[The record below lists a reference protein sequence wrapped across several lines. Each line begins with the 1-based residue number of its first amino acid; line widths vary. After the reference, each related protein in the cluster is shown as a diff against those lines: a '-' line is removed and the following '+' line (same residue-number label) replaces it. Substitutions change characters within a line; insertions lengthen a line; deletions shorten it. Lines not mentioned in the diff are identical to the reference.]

1 MYRLVIL
8 FLFTVLFYSCEDGS
22 SQAEQKTAQPRVVS
36 LSGSITETLFML
48 GWGDKLVGVDVTST
62 YPSIVKKLPTLG
74 HARSIQAEAVLALN
88 PTHIFLVKNEVNPE
102 LISKWKSAGVS
113 VIEISKEYSIEGS
126 KNSISEIAGAL
137 NQEEES
143 KELIADI
150 ELQYRT
156 LKDTMT
162 DVRVLFIY
170 ARGGGN
176 LMVAGTNTP
185 VANMI
190 HLAGAQ
196 NAITEFEDYKPLSI
210 EYLIKS
216 NPQVIL
222 MFDTGFDAIGGVDG
236 LEKIPGVA
244 ETDAYKNMRI
254 ATMDGQLL
262 SGFGPR
268 VVDGISELRTRLFL
282 KN

>member
-1 MYRLVIL
+1 MYRLIIL
-8 FLFTVLFYSCEDGS
+8 FLFTMVFFSCEDGAP
-22 SQAEQKTAQPRVVS
+22 QAEQKTAQPRVVS

-62 YPSIVKKLPTLG
+62 YPRVVTKLPTLG
-74 HARSIQAEAVLALN
+74 HARSIQTEAVLALN
-88 PTHIFLVKNEVNPE
+88 PTHIFLVKDEVNPE

-126 KNSISEIAGAL
+126 KNSISEIARAL
-137 NQEEES
+137 NEEEES

-216 NPQVIL
+216 KPQVIL
-222 MFDTGFDAIGGVDG
+222 MFDTGFDAIGGLDG

-244 ETDAYKNMRI
+244 ETDAYKNKRI
-254 ATMDGQLL
+254 VRMDGQLL

>member
-1 MYRLVIL
+1 V
-8 FLFTVLFYSCEDGS
+8 FFSCEDGAP
-22 SQAEQKTAQPRVVS
+22 QAEQKTAQPRVVS

-62 YPSIVKKLPTLG
+62 YPSIISKLPTLG
-74 HARSIQAEAVLALN
+74 HARSIQTEAVLALN
-88 PTHIFLVKNEVNPE
+88 PTHIFLVKDEVNPE

-126 KNSISEIAGAL
+126 KNSISEIARAL
-137 NQEEES
+137 NEEEES

-222 MFDTGFDAIGGVDG
+222 MFDTGFDAIGGLDG

-244 ETDAYKNMRI
+244 ETDAYKNKRI
-254 ATMDGQLL
+254 VTMDGQLL

-268 VVDGISELRTRLFL
+268 VVDGISELRKRLFL

>member
-1 MYRLVIL
+1 V
-8 FLFTVLFYSCEDGS
+8 FFSCEDGAP
-22 SQAEQKTAQPRVVS
+22 QTEQKTAQSRVVS

-62 YPSIVKKLPTLG
+62 YPSMISKLPTLG
-74 HARSIQAEAVLALN
+74 HARSIQTEAVLALN
-88 PTHIFLVKNEVNPE
+88 PTHIFLVKDEVNPE

-113 VIEISKEYSIEGS
+113 VIEISKEYSIEGC
-126 KNSISEIAGAL
+126 KNSISEIARAL

-143 KELIADI
+143 KEVIADI

-222 MFDTGFDAIGGVDG
+222 MFDTGFDAIGGLDG

-244 ETDAYKNMRI
+244 ETDAYENKRI
-254 ATMDGQLL
+254 VTMDGQLL

-282 KN
+282 RN

>member
-1 MYRLVIL
+1 MYRLIIL
-8 FLFTVLFYSCEDGS
+8 FLFTIVFFSCEDGAP
-22 SQAEQKTAQPRVVS
+22 QAEQKTAQPRVVS

-62 YPSIVKKLPTLG
+62 YPSIISKLPTLG
-74 HARSIQAEAVLALN
+74 HARSIQTEAVLALN
-88 PTHIFLVKNEVNPE
+88 PTHIFLVKDEVNPE

-113 VIEISKEYSIEGS
+113 VIEISKEYSIEGC
-126 KNSISEIAGAL
+126 KNSISEIARAL

-210 EYLIKS
+210 EYLIRS

-222 MFDTGFDAIGGVDG
+222 MFDAGFDAIGGLDG

-244 ETDAYKNMRI
+244 ETDAYENKRI
-254 ATMDGQLL
+254 VTMDGQLL

-282 KN
+282 RN

>member
-1 MYRLVIL
+1 MYRLIIL
-8 FLFTVLFYSCEDGS
+8 FLFTIVFFSCEDGAP
-22 SQAEQKTAQPRVVS
+22 QAEQKTARPRVVS

-62 YPSIVKKLPTLG
+62 YPRVVTKLPTLG
-74 HARSIQAEAVLALN
+74 HARSIQTEAVLALN
-88 PTHIFLVKNEVNPE
+88 PTHIFLVKDEVNPE

-126 KNSISEIAGAL
+126 KNSISEIARAL
-137 NQEEES
+137 NEEEES

-216 NPQVIL
+216 KPQVIL
-222 MFDTGFDAIGGVDG
+222 MFDTGFDAIGGLDG

-244 ETDAYKNMRI
+244 ETDAYKNKRI
-254 ATMDGQLL
+254 VRMDGQLL

>member
-8 FLFTVLFYSCEDGS
+8 FLFIVLFYSCEDGAP
-22 SQAEQKTAQPRVVS
+22 QAEQKTAQPRVVS

-126 KNSISEIAGAL
+126 KNSISEIARAL
-137 NQEEES
+137 NEEEES

-196 NAITEFEDYKPLSI
+196 KAITEFEDYKPLSI

-216 NPQVIL
+216 KPQVIL
-222 MFDTGFDAIGGVDG
+222 MFDTGFDAIGGLDG

-244 ETDAYKNMRI
+244 ETDAYKNKRI
-254 ATMDGQLL
+254 VRMDGQLL

>member
-1 MYRLVIL
+1 MYRLIIL
-8 FLFTVLFYSCEDGS
+8 FLFTIVFFSCEDGAP
-22 SQAEQKTAQPRVVS
+22 QAEQKTAQPRVVS

-62 YPSIVKKLPTLG
+62 YPRVVTKLPTLG
-74 HARSIQAEAVLALN
+74 HARSIQTEAVLALN
-88 PTHIFLVKNEVNPE
+88 PTHIFLVKDEVNPE

-126 KNSISEIAGAL
+126 KNSISEIARAL

-162 DVRVLFIY
+162 DISVLFIY

-176 LMVAGTNTP
+176 LMVSGTNTP

-216 NPQVIL
+216 KPQVIL
-222 MFDTGFDAIGGVDG
+222 MFDTGFDAIGGLDG

-244 ETDAYKNMRI
+244 ETDAYENKRI
-254 ATMDGQLL
+254 VTMDGQLL

>member
-1 MYRLVIL
+1 MYRLIIL
-8 FLFTVLFYSCEDGS
+8 FLFTIVFFSCEDGAP
-22 SQAEQKTAQPRVVS
+22 QAEQKTAKPRVVS

-62 YPSIVKKLPTLG
+62 YPSIISKLPTLG
-74 HARSIQAEAVLALN
+74 HARSIQTEAVLALN
-88 PTHIFLVKNEVNPE
+88 PTHIFLVKDEVNPE

-126 KNSISEIAGAL
+126 KNSISEIARAL

-216 NPQVIL
+216 KPQVIL
-222 MFDTGFDAIGGVDG
+222 MFDTGFDAIGGLDG

-244 ETDAYKNMRI
+244 ETDAYENKRI
-254 ATMDGQLL
+254 VTMDGQLL

-282 KN
+282 RN

>member
-8 FLFTVLFYSCEDGS
+8 FLFTALFYSCEDGS

-62 YPSIVKKLPTLG
+62 YPNVVKKLPTLG

-150 ELQYRT
+150 ELQYQT

-236 LEKIPGVA
+236 LGKIPGVA
-244 ETDAYKNMRI
+244 ETDAYKNKRI

>member
-1 MYRLVIL
+1 MYRLIIL
-8 FLFTVLFYSCEDGS
+8 FLFTIVFFSCEDGAP
-22 SQAEQKTAQPRVVS
+22 QAEQKTAQPRVVS

-62 YPSIVKKLPTLG
+62 YPRVVTKLPTLG
-74 HARSIQAEAVLALN
+74 HARSIQTEAVLALN
-88 PTHIFLVKNEVNPE
+88 PTHIFLVKDEVNPE

-126 KNSISEIAGAL
+126 KNSISEIARAL

-176 LMVAGTNTP
+176 LMVSGTNTP

-216 NPQVIL
+216 KPQVIL
-222 MFDTGFDAIGGVDG
+222 MFDTGFDAIGGLDG

-244 ETDAYKNMRI
+244 ETDAYKNKRI
-254 ATMDGQLL
+254 VRMDGQLL

>member
-1 MYRLVIL
+1 MYRLIIL
-8 FLFTVLFYSCEDGS
+8 FLFTMVFFSCEDGAP
-22 SQAEQKTAQPRVVS
+22 QAEQKTAQPRVVS

-62 YPSIVKKLPTLG
+62 YPRVVTKLPTLG
-74 HARSIQAEAVLALN
+74 HARSIQTEAVLALN
-88 PTHIFLVKNEVNPE
+88 PTHIFLVKDEVNPE

-126 KNSISEIAGAL
+126 KNSISEIARAL

-176 LMVAGTNTP
+176 LMVSGTNTP

-216 NPQVIL
+216 KQQVIL
-222 MFDTGFDAIGGVDG
+222 MFDTGFDAIGGLDG

-244 ETDAYKNMRI
+244 ETDAYKNKRI
-254 ATMDGQLL
+254 VRMDGQLL

>member
-1 MYRLVIL
+1 MYRLIIL
-8 FLFTVLFYSCEDGS
+8 FLFTMVFFSCEDGAP
-22 SQAEQKTAQPRVVS
+22 QAEQKTAQPRVVS

-62 YPSIVKKLPTLG
+62 YPRVVTKLPTLG
-74 HARSIQAEAVLALN
+74 HARSIQTEAVLALN
-88 PTHIFLVKNEVNPE
+88 PTHIFLVKDEVNPE

-126 KNSISEIAGAL
+126 KNSISEIARAL
-137 NQEEES
+137 NEEEES

-176 LMVAGTNTP
+176 LMVSGTNTP

-216 NPQVIL
+216 KPQVIL
-222 MFDTGFDAIGGVDG
+222 MFDTGFDAIGGLDG

-244 ETDAYKNMRI
+244 ETDAYKNKRI
-254 ATMDGQLL
+254 VRMDGQLL

>member
-1 MYRLVIL
+1 MYRLIIL
-8 FLFTVLFYSCEDGS
+8 FLFTIVFFSCEDGAP
-22 SQAEQKTAQPRVVS
+22 QAEQKTAQPRVVS

-62 YPSIVKKLPTLG
+62 YPSIISKLPTLG
-74 HARSIQAEAVLALN
+74 HARSIQTEAVLALN
-88 PTHIFLVKNEVNPE
+88 PTHIFLVKDEVNPE

-113 VIEISKEYSIEGS
+113 VIEISKEYSIEGC
-126 KNSISEIAGAL
+126 KNSISEIARAL

-190 HLAGAQ
+190 QLAGAQ
-196 NAITEFEDYKPLSI
+196 NAITEFEDYKPLST

-222 MFDTGFDAIGGVDG
+222 MFDTGFDAIGGLDG

-244 ETDAYKNMRI
+244 ETDAYENKRI
-254 ATMDGQLL
+254 VTMDGQLL

-282 KN
+282 RN